1 MTTKEALAALEALGS
16 EQTRKIFWKHGAPK
30 SLYGVKVGDMK
41 QLMKQTGK
49 KNHELAMGL
58 FKSGNG
64 DAMYFA
70 GLIADEQQMTK
81 ADLQQW
87 AEQAKWYMVSEYS
100 VAWVA
105 TESPFA
111 KELAAEWIEDERP
124 HVAAAGWST
133 YSNILAYDK
142 GDLLD
147 EKLVKR
153 LMQRIEKEI
162 HEVPDRVRYTMN
174 GFLIAV
180 AGYMPELS
188 EDAKATAQRIGKV
201 VVNMGDTA
209 CKVPDAPTYI
219 DKMLIRAPKKKKTVR
234 C

>member
-1 MTTKEALAALEALGS
+1 MNTKEALEALEALGS

-30 SLYGVKVGDMK
+30 SLFGVKVGDMK
-41 QLMKQTGK
+41 QLMKKTGK
-49 KNHELAMGL
+49 KNHELAMQL
-58 FKSGNG
+58 FDTGNG

-81 ADLQQW
+81 KDLQRW
-87 AEQAKWYMVSEYS
+87 AEKAKWYMVSEYS

-111 KELAAEWIEDERP
+111 MELAAEWIEDERP

-133 YSNILAYDK
+133 YSNILAYAK
-142 GDLLD
+142 GEVLD
-147 EKLVKR
+147 EKLVKQ
-153 LMQRIEKEI
+153 LMKRIEKVI

-180 AGYMPELS
+180 GGYMPELS
-188 EDAKATAQRIGKV
+188 EEARATAQRIGKV

-209 CKVPDAPTYI
+209 CKVPDAPAYI
-219 DKMLIRAPKKKKTVR
+219 DKMLVRAPKKKKTVR